1 MSLAHT
7 IFLWPQGS
15 LPSLRICRDTSQM
28 DRGDAT
34 CPQGCPHPPRLF
46 TVSNVSFAQLNVG
59 FYTRRQTFTLT
70 NRSKVHTRCCPQGG
84 SGWGRADGSFCPRP
98 GPAHSTRWPFRRDI
112 QTKGHDVNCR
122 REERHRSGMQRAQCG
137 FFCRRTGNGRGGVAP
152 EEKELK
158 SAASPAV
165 LPPPRNLSGLPAG
178 RGNQIKT
185 KETQLMGMVSGA
197 QLQDGG
203 ALIIQPPFP

>member
-1 MSLAHT
+1 MGLAHT

-59 FYTRRQTFTLT
+59 LYTRRQTFTLT
-70 NRSKVHTRCCPQGG
+70 TRSKVHPRCCPQGG
-84 SGWGRADGSFCPRP
+84 SGWGRADGSLCPRP
-98 GPAHSTRWPFRRDI
+98 GPAHSTRWPFRSDI

-122 REERHRSGMQRAQCG
+122 REERHRSGMQRAQSG
-137 FFCRRTGNGRGGVAP
+137 FFCGRTERQWGCRPPKRR
-152 EEKELK
+152 
-158 SAASPAV
+158 SW
-165 LPPPRNLSGLPAG
+165 NL
-178 RGNQIKT
+178 Q
-185 KETQLMGMVSGA
+185 QA
-197 QLQDGG
+197 QLSCLLPETCQDCQRGEETRSRQRRPSYG
-203 ALIIQPPFP
+203 DGERRPAP